1 MRNPDSLGASS
12 GIAGAGDSGGGML
25 AYAKAELSE
34 FLRFLQRPRRRKYQ
48 ASSRRE
54 AARRIALCFVFV
66 LIFDL
71 LIALPLDLMLDSI
84 GGFRLIER
92 SGVLYAAFAVLPAPI
107 LEELVFRAG
116 LRNAPYTLFV
126 GPVLIVAFCATSVVF
141 LVFAGVVLAVGMVGR
156 FLDRRRVRLHG
167 RKPVF
172 ARGRRFVRLYPAI
185 FWTYAAAFALVH
197 VANYQI
203 HAALGALVVFAVSAQ
218 FFGGLCLG
226 YLRLRDGLSSAMMLH
241 FLNNAVAVTLACL
254 FDWCA

>member
-1 MRNPDSLGASS
+1 MNVRNPDSLSASS
-12 GIAGAGDSGGGML
+12 GIAGAGYSGSGVL
-25 AYAKAELSE
+25 AYAKTELSE

-48 ASSRRE
+48 ASGRRD
-54 AARRIALCFVFV
+54 ATRRIALFFVFV

-71 LIALPLDLMLDSI
+71 LVALPLDLALDSM
-84 GGFRLIER
+84 GGFRSIER
-92 SGVLYAAFAVLPAPI
+92 SSVVDAVFAVLLAPI

-126 GPVLIVAFCATSVVF
+126 GPVLIAAFSASSVVF
-141 LVFAGVVLAVGMVGR
+141 LALAGVMLMAGIVSR

-172 ARGRRFVRLYPAI
+172 ARGRQFARLYPAI

-197 VANYQI
+197 VSNYQI

-254 FDWCA
+254 FD